1 MALAN
6 RIRNILLLG
15 AVGAGIYVLVEWEF
29 INPQGDEI
37 RAFAEQ
43 ACVDE
48 IRHRYDASTVN
59 AYSFNKSNNGY
70 TVRAS
75 VTLAG
80 GRQAKAYCL
89 TNASGGV
96 REIGIEEN

>member
-6 RIRNILLLG
+6 RIGNILLLG

-37 RAFAEQ
+37 RAFAEK

-48 IRHRYDASTVN
+48 IRQRYDASTVN
-59 AYSFNKSNNGY
+59 AYSVNKSNNGY
-70 TVRAS
+70 IVRAS
-75 VTLAG
+75 VALAG
-80 GRQAKAYCL
+80 SRQAKAYCL

-96 REIGIEEN
+96 RELGLEER